1 MEIVPADDVLVVET
15 KVTTSDI
22 GHVSIGQQAE
32 VKVNSYDPHRFGT
45 VMGKVKKISA
55 STFLDEQ
62 HNPYFQAT
70 IALDKSYIGSS
81 TSKYKIIP
89 GMTVQA
95 DIKTGEKSVLDY
107 LLKPIYRG
115 FQNAFQER

>member
-1 MEIVPADDVLVVET
+1 
-15 KVTTSDI
+15 
-22 GHVSIGQQAE
+22 
-32 VKVNSYDPHRFGT
+32 
-45 VMGKVKKISA
+45 VKKISA

-70 IALDKSYIGSS
+70 IALDKSYIGSV
-81 TSKYKIIP
+81 TSKYRIIP